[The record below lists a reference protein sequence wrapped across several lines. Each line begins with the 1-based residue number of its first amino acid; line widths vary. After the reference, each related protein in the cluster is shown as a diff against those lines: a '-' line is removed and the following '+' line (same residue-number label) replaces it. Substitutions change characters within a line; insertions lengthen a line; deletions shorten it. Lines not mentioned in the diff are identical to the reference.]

1 MINTVWGNTKKPAA
15 SKVLS
20 DLLASMHDWPGTLYI
35 GYPIIGSPEGAY
47 PFDAVLVSPK
57 FGLIIFDVVE
67 GKLVDAF
74 DARQDESYTK
84 LQAKLLQHSQLINK
98 KHLQVQL
105 NVITFAPALNLN
117 KIQQVNSQDYI
128 VANSDTLLDIVGSF
142 DDWKANHLFSE
153 LSSAIQAISSIRKGR
168 KRRDLINPDSRGS
181 KIKSLED
188 TIATLDNQQS
198 EAVIETVEGVQRIR
212 GLAGSGKTIVLA
224 LKVAY
229 LHAQQRDWKIAV
241 TFNTRSLKGQFQR
254 LINTFVIEQS
264 NEEPDWSRIEIINAW
279 GGSGIDKDGVYRKF
293 CLENGLQF
301 YDFKAAENAFGTPKA
316 FEGACQRA
324 LDECKSP
331 KQIYDVILVDEA
343 QDFSPSFL
351 RLCYEFL
358 KEPKRLVYAYD
369 ELQSLTDNS
378 LPSPEEI
385 FGKNT
390 DGSNKV
396 RFEPYVK
403 GIPKQD
409 IILEKCYRNSRP
421 ILTTAHGLG
430 FGIYRNPEG
439 LVQIF
444 EQNKLWLDVGYEIEK
459 GELED
464 GKQVS
469 LMRTEETSPKFLEDH
484 SSIEDIVTF
493 KSFSS
498 ASEQTDW
505 LVAEIVKNIR
515 EEELRPEDIVVINP
529 DPLKTRD
536 AVSIARAKLFDLDI
550 NSELAG
556 VSNSPDIFFQND
568 SITFTGIFRA
578 KGNEAAMVYIINAQD
593 CCSSIFPSELAKARS
608 RLFTAITRS
617 KAWVRVLGV
626 GRGMEKLIEEFNQI
640 REHNFKL
647 EFIYPTPE
655 QKQKLKVINRDMTS
669 AEKTKL
675 KKRLGSMSELIESL
689 DAGELTVEDMPVEIR
704 DKLLIHLQKMIKK

>member
-15 SKVLS
+15 TKELS

-35 GYPIIGSPEGAY
+35 GYPIIGTPEGAY

-67 GKLVDAF
+67 GKSVEGF
-74 DARQDESYTK
+74 ETRQDESYTK

-98 KHLQVQL
+98 KRLQVEI
-105 NVITFAPALNLN
+105 NVITFVPA
-117 KIQQVNSQDYI
+117 VNNITNFSSQDYV
-128 VANSDTLLDIVGSF
+128 VANNDNLLDIVGNL
-142 DDWKANHLFSE
+142 DDWISNHLFAE

-168 KRRDLINPDSRGS
+168 KRRELANPDSRGS

-264 NEEPDWSRIEIINAW
+264 NDEPDWSRIEIINAW
-279 GGSGIDKDGVYRKF
+279 GGSGIDKDGIYRKF
-293 CLENGLQF
+293 CLENSLQF
-301 YDFKAAENAFGTPKA
+301 YDFRSAENVFGAGKG

-331 KQIYDVILVDEA
+331 KQIYDVILIDEA

-351 RLCYEFL
+351 KLCYEFL

-385 FGKNT
+385 FGKNA
-390 DGSNKV
+390 DGSNRVK
-396 RFEPYVK
+396 FEPYVK

-421 ILTTAHGLG
+421 VLTTAHGLG
-430 FGIYRNPEG
+430 FGIYRKPEG

-444 EQNKLWLDVGYEIEK
+444 EQNNLWLDVGYEIEK
-459 GELED
+459 GALED
-464 GKQVS
+464 GKQVT
-469 LMRTEETSPKFLEDH
+469 LRRTAETSPTFLENH
-484 SSIEDIVTF
+484 SAIEDIVLF
-493 KSFSS
+493 KSFSTTH
-498 ASEQTDW
+498 EQTDW
-505 LVAEIVKNIR
+505 LVAEIVKNIQ
-515 EEELRPEDIVVINP
+515 EEELKPEDIVVINP

-536 AVSIARAKLFDLDI
+536 AVSAARAKLFDLEI

-626 GRGMEKLIEEFNQI
+626 GKGMEKLIEEFNQI
-640 REHNFKL
+640 RDHNFKL
-647 EFIYPTPE
+647 DFTYPTPE

-675 KKRLGSMSELIESL
+675 KKRLGNMSELIDSL
-689 DAGELTVEDMPVEIR
+689 DAGELTVEDMPAEIR
-704 DKLLIHLQKMIKK
+704 EKLLAHLQKMIKK